1 MKAEYIAI
9 FESFL
14 RFFGVVYGVGL
25 LIILVILCFTLYKNR
40 KKVKKER
47 LRVIRW
53 EVLVLVLVLFLGA
66 IESVPAIIDM
76 KTGDICEVNYQRA
89 YYHLQEDEGSF
100 MLRPINVRV
109 EDKEEEIR
117 LYDTHSDFPYDIRNG
132 TIVYGKRSKIILAY
146 TGKVIHQD
154 HY

>member
-14 RFFGVVYGVGL
+14 RFFGIVYGVGL
-25 LIILVILCFTLYKNR
+25 LIILVVLCITLYKNR

-47 LRVIRW
+47 LRAIRW

-76 KTGDICEVNYQRA
+76 RTGDICEVNYQRA

-117 LYDTHSDFPYDIRNG
+117 LYDTHFDFPYDIRNG
-132 TIVYGKRSKIILAY
+132 TIVYGKHSKIILAY